1 MSSYYV
7 IYLSL
12 YFNLSCALNLSSQRS
27 LMIFVCVT
35 TNILTIDKCNAKFQ
49 WLEGSGRLHGLE
61 VTIEDWLNLPSQD
74 KRKGRDRWE
83 FGANSPCDRVRGSEA
98 KSDLV
103 RSLDTSCG
111 IKKPWKVTGRLA
123 REGGILSDTSLGQEE
138 REKRLQIP
146 ILVVAM
152 QRGVE
157 SAHSSV
163 QHIFTEL
170 LLSTR

>member
-1 MSSYYV
+1 M
-7 IYLSL
+7 
-12 YFNLSCALNLSSQRS
+12 
-27 LMIFVCVT
+27 
-35 TNILTIDKCNAKFQ
+35 
-49 WLEGSGRLHGLE
+49 
-61 VTIEDWLNLPSQD
+61 
-74 KRKGRDRWE
+74 
-83 FGANSPCDRVRGSEA
+83 
-98 KSDLV
+98 
-103 RSLDTSCG
+103 
-111 IKKPWKVTGRLA
+111 TGRLA

-146 ILVVAM
+146 ILVVAT